1 MKFVLQNNPVII
13 FKTLKTK
20 SEEPLPPTVT
30 PVLQP
35 LFPGL
40 RRGVQRAGR
49 PLGGSDG
56 LTQVFLVVAGCAG
69 ASGLVGRGPSWVVP
83 RRRRLSEAVPSFPGR
98 PGLSRSVFPARRPRS
113 RFAEAPPTLEGRLR
127 PLRGPRCPWQRGED
141 HKSRLQAFERR
152 PHERGEARDGQEV
165 LVLSARAAR
174 AVPAPAGRRL
184 VGLALSSEPL
194 LTARPAQHCRPDPAL
209 LPPAPCLLLSYPEPG
224 ALNPGGALAPNGTRP
239 STRGWEHALPIAGLL
254 RSPVTQWDLVGE
266 NGWKVPLEQTGH
278 LQGWLLGSIL
288 LGMGCDQ
295 FGHRAVFVGSPVLA
309 TVLGASKALATSFPV
324 LLALRLLHEG
334 ALVGAFLALCVAR
347 KYGKGLR
354 GKALPKE
361 KARHDIVPCGP
372 NASPPVI
379 LRGRWPLLSGRHPAA
394 AQPSCASS
402 GLAPSAGAEHPGDR
416 HLAAPLGVPSPVPES
431 PCWLLAAGQL
441 AQARKILWHFAEVS
455 GVAPEDSSPEEDSL
469 ATDLPCWTTLLL
481 SVLGLLASQAVST
494 LSNLFATEV
503 FPTVIR
509 VAGLGLVL
517 GAGFLGQAAAPLAD
531 THARHSFFLQLV
543 VFATFS
549 VLALLCVLLLPESH
563 GGRLPQTLQDAEGFL
578 CSPLFQDCHPCCQDH
593 LPLPQPSSLH

>member
-1 MKFVLQNNPVII
+1 
-13 FKTLKTK
+13 
-20 SEEPLPPTVT
+20 
-30 PVLQP
+30 
-35 LFPGL
+35 
-40 RRGVQRAGR
+40 
-49 PLGGSDG
+49 
-56 LTQVFLVVAGCAG
+56 
-69 ASGLVGRGPSWVVP
+69 
-83 RRRRLSEAVPSFPGR
+83 
-98 PGLSRSVFPARRPRS
+98 
-113 RFAEAPPTLEGRLR
+113 
-127 PLRGPRCPWQRGED
+127 
-141 HKSRLQAFERR
+141 
-152 PHERGEARDGQEV
+152 
-165 LVLSARAAR
+165 
-174 AVPAPAGRRL
+174 
-184 VGLALSSEPL
+184 
-194 LTARPAQHCRPDPAL
+194 
-209 LPPAPCLLLSYPEPG
+209 
-224 ALNPGGALAPNGTRP
+224 
-239 STRGWEHALPIAGLL
+239 
-254 RSPVTQWDLVGE
+254 QWDLVGE

-347 KYGKGLR
+347 LELCDPPHRLLFSVDAGLFSVA
-354 GKALPKE
+354 GTLLLPSL
-361 KARHDIVPCGP
+361 AVLAQDWRLLQGL
-372 NASPPVI
+372 SI
-379 LRGRWPLLSGRHPAA
+379 LVTGILL
-394 AQPSCASS
+394 
-402 GLAPSAGAEHPGDR
+402 L
-416 HLAAPLGVPSPVPES
+416 LVPSPVPES

-469 ATDLPCWTTLLL
+469 ATGKEPARREGSLVPEAVGEGLGTPQDRAHPNTCPPPCVPRHRAGTCCLRGSYQPQYYSVLELLHNQVTWRNCLILGFRDLRVRLEHTRDTSPRWTLLRYSLKLGIRKTSLEPKPQWSPRPGPSKTTLLL

-578 CSPLFQDCHPCCQDH
+578 CSPL
-593 LPLPQPSSLH
+593 

>member
-1 MKFVLQNNPVII
+1 
-13 FKTLKTK
+13 
-20 SEEPLPPTVT
+20 
-30 PVLQP
+30 
-35 LFPGL
+35 
-40 RRGVQRAGR
+40 
-49 PLGGSDG
+49 
-56 LTQVFLVVAGCAG
+56 
-69 ASGLVGRGPSWVVP
+69 
-83 RRRRLSEAVPSFPGR
+83 
-98 PGLSRSVFPARRPRS
+98 
-113 RFAEAPPTLEGRLR
+113 
-127 PLRGPRCPWQRGED
+127 
-141 HKSRLQAFERR
+141 
-152 PHERGEARDGQEV
+152 
-165 LVLSARAAR
+165 
-174 AVPAPAGRRL
+174 
-184 VGLALSSEPL
+184 
-194 LTARPAQHCRPDPAL
+194 
-209 LPPAPCLLLSYPEPG
+209 
-224 ALNPGGALAPNGTRP
+224 
-239 STRGWEHALPIAGLL
+239 
-254 RSPVTQWDLVGE
+254 QWDLVGE

-347 KYGKGLR
+347 LELCDPPHRLLFSVDAGLFSVA
-354 GKALPKE
+354 GTLLLPSL
-361 KARHDIVPCGP
+361 AVLAQDWRLLQGL
-372 NASPPVI
+372 SI
-379 LRGRWPLLSGRHPAA
+379 LVTGILL
-394 AQPSCASS
+394 
-402 GLAPSAGAEHPGDR
+402 L
-416 HLAAPLGVPSPVPES
+416 LVPSPVPES

-441 AQARKILWHFAEVS
+441 AQARKILWHFAEEPARREGSLV
-455 GVAPEDSSPEEDSL
+455 PEAVGEGLGTPQDRAHPNTCPPPCVPRHRVLELLHNQVTWRNCLILGFRTDLRVRLEHTYQPQVDTAEVQPKAWNQKNFLRTQATVESQAGSL
-469 ATDLPCWTTLLL
+469 KDLPCWTTLLL

-593 LPLPQPSSLH
+593 LPLPQPSS